1 MSAAFET
8 IELDNEPIARVAP
21 NVRQR
26 RRTRRTT
33 WPTHAWFESYCS
45 LAGGYRTLTEVGN
58 LRCKSLQVVYHH
70 WKHLA
75 VFQFP

>member
-8 IELDNEPIARVAP
+8 IELDNEPIARVAL

-26 RRTRRTT
+26 RGTRRAA
-33 WPTHAWFESYCS
+33 WPAGTRLEAYRS
-45 LAGGYRTLTEVGN
+45 LAGGYRTLAEVGN